1 MNGGKWGSGI
11 PFSNDDL
18 KLYQARELAKEI
30 EECYHDYDVQIK
42 ISKKGYNP
50 CAGDGFKF
58 QVKLGGRTRIEK
70 IDSLI
75 PTMRVRLNQPNLR
88 CVSENGV
95 LYFTTFSQSSLSLDN
110 GLERFLRSKE
120 YQFYFQKMKIAH
132 PIGVDED
139 GIPKVCDLIGYP
151 HALVC
156 GTTMSGK
163 STALRCL
170 LTTLAQYPST
180 DVNFLIADKGASL
193 SAFEDLPQCSCPVIH
208 NPNEFTNAILL
219 LEEEMNRRTEME
231 LSDKQ
236 NFERLPYIIF
246 VIDEFT
252 WFVNKASRRDETIT
266 AINSILDYGRHDK
279 IHLVLSIHDPKSDI
293 MKIEKTNLRVQ
304 LAFETVNSRK
314 SSTILGDTGAEKLHG
329 EGEMIFHQGKDMVKL
344 LGFNISDDDA
354 VALAKELSSH
364 IMTYNWPSS
373 DGTVDSYSRQKY
385 SFSISAEDLQRGKT
399 EYTMRV
405 PLAQN
410 VSNVNGNK
418 GDEKERKF
426 ADVVIGVLSQI
437 SVSINSI
444 QNDYGVGNTY
454 AKDFYNELVSYNILG
469 EVVEKGRRKVLPQ
482 SVEGVKRE
490 LRKRLFGC
498 GITDE
503 KIVAAIGK
511 RPGTGI
517 ETAANQ
523 ENPEVG
529 QMETSDIEDPGDN
542 LQ

>member
-11 PFSNDDL
+11 PFSNDDM
-18 KLYQARELAKEI
+18 KLYDARDLAEEI
-30 EECYHDYDVQIK
+30 EECYQDYDIQIK
-42 ISKKGYNP
+42 ISTKGYNP

-70 IDSLI
+70 INSLI

-95 LYFTTFSQSSLSLDN
+95 LYFTTFSSSSLSQDN
-110 GLERFLRSKE
+110 GLEHFLRSKE

-132 PIGVDED
+132 PIGVDKD
-139 GIPKVCDLIGYP
+139 GVPKVCDLIEYP

-170 LTTLAQYPST
+170 LTTLAQYPSI
-180 DVNFLIADKGASL
+180 DINFLIADKGASL

-219 LEEEMNRRTEME
+219 LEKEMNRRTEME

-252 WFVNKASRRDETIT
+252 WFVNKASRRDETIA

-279 IHLVLSIHDPKSDI
+279 IHLILSIHDPKSDI

-344 LGFNISDDDA
+344 LGFNISDDAA
-354 VALAKELSSH
+354 VVLAKELSSH
-364 IMTYNWPSS
+364 IMTYNWPPS
-373 DGTVDSYSRQKY
+373 DDTVDSYSCQK
-385 SFSISAEDLQRGKT
+385 S

-405 PLAQN
+405 PSTQN
-410 VSNVNGNK
+410 VSGNK
-418 GDEKERKF
+418 VDEKERKF

-454 AKDFYNELVSYNILG
+454 AKDFYNDLVSYDILG
-469 EVVEKGRRKVLPQ
+469 EIIEKGRREVLLH
-482 SVEGVKRE
+482 SVEDMKSE
-490 LRKRLFGC
+490 LREHLFRC
-498 GITDE
+498 GIADD

-517 ETAANQ
+517 ETIAKQ
-523 ENPEVG
+523 ENPGVG
-529 QMETSDIEDPGDN
+529 QMETSDVENP
-542 LQ
+542 QP